1 MKIRIQLL
9 LSLAIF
15 ILASCNAPSGNNKTD
30 SQSQSAV
37 DTATQPNMKIPDY
50 NLLAGDWLRTDGG
63 KTIRIKSVLSGG
75 QLDAEYFNPNPI
87 HVGQA
92 EWLAKNNSLVIVV
105 ELQDVNYPGSRYALE
120 YFPAEDELAGIYYQA
135 VDRENYEVEFVRQK

>member
-1 MKIRIQLL
+1 MKIRTQLL

-75 QLDAEYFNPNPI
+75 QLDAEYFNPKPI

-92 EWLAKNNSLVIVV
+92 EWLVKNSSLVLVV
-105 ELQDVNYPGSRYALE
+105 ELQDVNYPGSRYTLQ

>member
-9 LSLAIF
+9 LSLAIL

-37 DTATQPNMKIPDY
+37 DTANQPNTRIPDY
-50 NLLAGDWLRTDGG
+50 NLLAGEWLRTDGG
-63 KTIRIKSVLSGG
+63 KTIRIKSVLPGG

-87 HVGQA
+87 HVGKA
-92 EWLAKNNSLVIVV
+92 EWLVKNNSLVIIV
-105 ELQDVNYPGSRYALE
+105 ELQDVNYPGSLYTLE
-120 YFPAEDELAGIYYQA
+120 YYPAEDELAGIYYQA

>member
-75 QLDAEYFNPNPI
+75 QLDAEYFNPKPI